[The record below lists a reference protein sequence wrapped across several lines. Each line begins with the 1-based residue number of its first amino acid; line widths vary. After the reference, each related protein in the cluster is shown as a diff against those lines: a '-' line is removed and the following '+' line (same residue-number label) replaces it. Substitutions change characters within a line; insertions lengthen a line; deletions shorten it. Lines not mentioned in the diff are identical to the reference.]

1 MPRLAF
7 YRVVTDTTDTQLPTG
22 EGSHPNSK
30 ELKFTTTD
38 DIELN
43 ESDLR
48 PLLCFQMDPTN
59 DVSRSL
65 DVFILDLSGADRKIC
80 TWNLNTGTARW
91 TMEPVKSEWVRK
103 GENTITF
110 KVNADGHGTV
120 VIRNIVFFFHRHVD

>member
-7 YRVVTDTTDTQLPTG
+7 YRVVTDVTEVRLPTG

-30 ELKFTTTD
+30 ELTFLTTD

-48 PLLCFQMDPTN
+48 PLLCFQIDPN
-59 DVSRSL
+59 DDVSQKL
-65 DVFILDLSGADRKIC
+65 EVFIRDLAGADRKIC
-80 TWNLNTGTARW
+80 TWNLNSGTARW

-103 GENTITF
+103 GENKIIF
-110 KVNADGHGTV
+110 KVSGHGTI
-120 VIRNIVFFFHRHVD
+120 VIRNIVFFFHRNVD